1 MDYKQY
7 NPIIYCASWSLD
19 LIVLLSGFLGRTVAL
34 PTLPSASTSA
44 TVSMVTGFTY
54 RELLLYQFIAAPG
67 VHKITPVDANKLP
80 VMADI
85 RRIALKPFL
94 RLAFQ

>member
-1 MDYKQY
+1 VDI
-7 NPIIYCASWSLD
+7 NSTTLLSIVYCASWSLD

-44 TVSMVTGFTY
+44 NGNWIHVQGTFALSVHNCTGRTQNHASGC
-54 RELLLYQFIAAPG
+54 EQTA
-67 VHKITPVDANKLP
+67 P

-85 RRIALKPFL
+85 RRIAPKPFL